1 MESLKRLACVLAVAA
16 VAAPALAAAE
26 GSESVPTSCLTALM
40 SSLPQEYAAAPR
52 LRDTRSYGFSP
63 TEFLD
68 LSGPTTSWLL
78 TATDPRSNQTVARV
92 SCTVLTRTGEVL
104 SLNKEP
110 SI

>member
-1 MESLKRLACVLAVAA
+1 MQSLKRLACVLTVAA
-16 VAAPALAAAE
+16 IAAPALAVAE
-26 GSESVPTSCLTALM
+26 DNQSVPSSCLTALM

-52 LRDTRSYGFSP
+52 LRDTRSYGYSP

-68 LSGPTTSWLL
+68 LSGPTTSWTL
-78 TATDPRSNQTVARV
+78 TATDPRSNQTVARL